1 MYFKH
6 LSAFILVSY
15 YEGLVESY
23 KAKMHKNQVL
33 IVKSNERRR
42 HLAEKAMALLDDKR
56 QLQVEYA
63 ATARRLSDA
72 SSGTSLKSTKITI
85 FQF

>member
-56 QLQVEYA
+56 QLQVEYD